1 MVVRG
6 SRADVA
12 FPDTGHF
19 RPYTGERDAMQDN
32 RCPNCENDLTDT
44 VTASVI
50 TMLQTGERRPRAV
63 ACPHCNEPLVA
74 VRAW

>member
-1 MVVRG
+1 
-6 SRADVA
+6 
-12 FPDTGHF
+12 
-19 RPYTGERDAMQDN
+19 MQDN